1 MGRTTQKELFAL
13 RADYLSRNYSYIFCH
28 HSEFNYEILNNIM
41 YVTRSGKTKKKTTY
55 NNCIIM
61 CDTETSKKKL
71 KTRPQKAKLDSGYTA
86 RECHVVAWTISI
98 RAFGMNICTLWG
110 HKPSTFC
117 ETIHKI
123 HNQMLGD
130 ITIMYFHNL
139 SYDHWFL
146 RRFLYKELGKPCKS
160 LNIKPH
166 YPLFM
171 RFECGIEIRDSLIL
185 AQVKLEKWAND
196 LDVEHKKSVGLWNYN
211 KFRSQS
217 EHYTPDELEYIEH
230 DTLAG
235 VECIDKLMH
244 NLNKRVYSM
253 PFTSTGI
260 IRHDLQEIGKA
271 NNAHEFFLSIAP
283 DYDQY
288 IKFTKTFH
296 GGYVHANRYF
306 IDTLVTLED
315 FGMTQAWDFMSSYPF
330 CMLAFRYPMEK
341 FHKTDDRT
349 AEQILRSASTTAFIF
364 KFIARDIELRNYN
377 ETTAPALQFS
387 KCVEG
392 SVINPIIDNG
402 RIIKASYLEIYLTE
416 IDLQV
421 IHNQYKADSHICT
434 EVEYAYK
441 DYLPRWF
448 TDYVYEK
455 FKDKCKLSFEKKQK
469 PVDYAVSKTKV
480 NGCYGLTVQKSIQDM
495 IIEAFEDIES
505 SDADECHKN
514 GDYYIKKYKDA
525 KEKRAAD
532 LKEYNKYL
540 KNRNSILP
548 YFWGVWVTSYA
559 FRNIHILNECIKPE
573 SEGGLLLYND
583 TDSAYGIN
591 WNVDKIK
598 NYNQMCKRL
607 LQKNGY
613 DPVVING
620 KEFILGSAEH
630 TPLEDEYTEFK
641 VMGAKRYAGRCVEDN
656 KIHITVAGV
665 PKKEGAL
672 CLNDDL
678 NNFAKDFVFD
688 GKKTGKL
695 QHNYFSSEIYIDKEG
710 NETADSIDL
719 TPAHY
724 KLDPTDKFEWSLFDD
739 EIELVGIYDLF
750 DE

>member
-1 MGRTTQKELFAL
+1 MGRTTQKQLFAL
-13 RADYLSRNYSYIFCH
+13 REDWLARNYEYQFCH
-28 HSEFNYEILNNIM
+28 HTEFNYSILDNIM
-41 YVTRSGKTKKKTTY
+41 YVTRSGNTKKKITY

-71 KTRPQKAKLDSGYTA
+71 KTKPQHKKLDSGFTA
-86 RECHVVAWTISI
+86 RENHVVAWTISI

-123 HNQMLGD
+123 HNQMKGD
-130 ITIMYFHNL
+130 VTICYFHNL

-146 RRFLYKELGKPCKS
+146 RRFLYKEFGNPCKS
-160 LNIKPH
+160 LNIKAH
-166 YPLFM
+166 YPLFI

-196 LDVEHKKSVGLWNYN
+196 LNVEHKKAVGKWNYN
-211 KFRSQS
+211 RFRSQS
-217 EHYTPDELEYIEH
+217 EEYNAAELEYIEH

-244 NLNKRVYSM
+244 NLGKKVYSM

-260 IRHDLQEIGKA
+260 IRKDLQEIGKA

-283 DYDQY
+283 DCDQY
-288 IKFTKTFH
+288 QKFMKAFH

-306 IDTLVTLED
+306 IDILITLED
-315 FGMTQAWDFMSSYPF
+315 FGLIQAWDFMSSYPF
-330 CMLAFRYPMEK
+330 CMLAFKYPMEK

-349 AEQILRSASTTAFIF
+349 ADQILRSSSTTAYIF
-364 KFIARDIELRNYN
+364 KFIARNIKLRSPK
-377 ETTAPALQFS
+377 TSAPALQFS

-402 RIIKASYLEIYLTE
+402 RIIEASYLEIYLTE

-421 IHNQYKADSHICT
+421 IHSQYEAESHICT

-448 TDYVYEK
+448 TDYVYER
-455 FKDKCKLSFEKKQK
+455 FSGKCRLSFEKKQK
-469 PVDYAVSKTKV
+469 PVDYAVEKTKV

-495 IIEAFEDIES
+495 IIEVFD
-505 SDADECHKN
+505 DFDDEGTLRKN
-514 GDYYIKKYKDA
+514 GDYYIKKYKTE
-525 KEKRAAD
+525 KEKRAAEI
-532 LKEYNKYL
+532 KEYNKYL
-540 KNRNSILP
+540 KNHNSILP

-559 FRNIHILNECIKPE
+559 FRNIHILNECIRPD

-591 WNVDKIK
+591 WDVDKIR

-613 DPVVING
+613 EPVVING
-620 KEFILGSAEH
+620 KEFILGSAVHKEG
-630 TPLEDEYTEFK
+630 EDDYTEFK
-641 VMGAKRYAGRCVEDN
+641 VEGAKRYAGRCAEDGQ
-656 KIHITVAGV
+656 IHITVAGV
-665 PKKEGAL
+665 PKEEGAK
-672 CLNDDL
+672 CLHDDL
-678 NNFAKDFVFD
+678 NLFTKGCIFD
-688 GKKTGKL
+688 GKTTGKL
-695 QHNYFSSEIYIDKEG
+695 QHNYFTSDIYIDKDG

-719 TPAHY
+719 TPANY

-739 EIELVGIYDLF
+739 EIELEGIYDYF